1 MTLFWQ
7 VSDNNRLKPLLEQL
21 LRDFASYNLG
31 SRCLRYYD
39 TVSIEIDMTQYWTS
53 ILNFFSTSLIKNIF
67 FIVNFRICP
76 PCKTPFCQFFSRDSV
91 SSFLRMPVVLI
102 ETLDLW
108 GKCSMTTAV
117 SSNCKMSLQ
126 NIYPSSWLK
135 KYTSKNTRF

>member
-1 MTLFWQ
+1 MIGAAFAWFCVIQ
-7 VSDNNRLKPLLEQL
+7 FGVSMFALLWHSIYWNRYDSVL
-21 LRDFASYNLG
+21 NLH
-31 SRCLRYYD
+31 SKL
-39 TVSIEIDMTQYWTS
+39 
-53 ILNFFSTSLIKNIF
+53 FSTSLIKNIF